1 MRADG
6 GGRGDGLPIVRLLS
20 VGRFSREKDQVTILR
35 ALRFS
40 SHARSIELT
49 LAGRGPTER
58 RLRKLSD
65 RLVRDGVIEHPVRFA
80 CMGPEEMARASREAD
95 LYVHAARIEVEGLG
109 ALEVLRH
116 GVVPVLA
123 RGPLAAT
130 SQFALSEESVFEA
143 GIRVRLPVRSTAG
156 SIAVVRIVGSRR
168 LAIGVWGLSMT
179 SVRAWVSWS
188 GSIAGW
194 SREGSS
200 LVRSLTVLT
209 GFIQLQGNCPRR

>member
-1 MRADG
+1 MVGVVGMGCPSCACCRSVASRAK
-6 GGRGDGLPIVRLLS
+6 
-20 VGRFSREKDQVTILR
+20 KDQVTILR

-49 LAGRGPTER
+49 LAGRGPTEPR
-58 RLRKLSD
+58 PRKLSD

-80 CMGPEEMARASREAD
+80 FMGPEEMARASREAD

-143 GIRVRLPVRSTAG
+143 GDPRSLARTIDGWVDRGSEDRRIEAARYRRV
-156 SIAVVRIVGSRR
+156 
-168 LAIGVWGLSMT
+168 GLSMT
-179 SVRAWVSWS
+179 SVHAWVSWS

-194 SREGSS
+194 
-200 LVRSLTVLT
+200 
-209 GFIQLQGNCPRR
+209 